1 MNIPSSAVCR
11 MVENNEHNKYITA
24 YYLLKMKHEKGDLD
38 LSEYEI
44 EENPIELIK
53 KISKK
58 ERPLG
63 AKQGDNLKKMKEM
76 GRKAQKRNTSMNQD
90 EPSISNSYLRYTSKE
105 SSRKYTSNK
114 SYKNPVTASLN
125 NYKKTVLR
133 SKKKKE
139 GGIQSKQINNS

>member
-1 MNIPSSAVCR
+1 

-44 EENPIELIK
+44 EENPMDIVK
-53 KISKK
+53 KMSKN
-58 ERPLG
+58 RPLG

-76 GRKAQKRNTSMNQD
+76 GKKAHKRNTSTSHE
-90 EPSISNSYLRYTSKE
+90 EPSISNSYLRHTSKE

-139 GGIQSKQINNS
+139 GGI